1 MAYTRINRAI
11 NVYMYTN
18 TENANHAIGTDS
30 VAREMD
36 DNKVEKVRAEI
47 SDLWKRYEAIL

>member
-30 VAREMD
+30 VARGMD

-47 SDLWKRYEAIL
+47 SDL